1 MFSADDVRTELQR
14 QLDQPVDNSIWTW
27 LDEDEGEVMAAV
39 DRANTDRQLDDAVRD
54 LIDQY
59 NSGRR
64 LETRIH
70 GKAEAR
76 VPRPTLPPDRRAY
89 AVAEVLKIEAAAIP
103 EVKQFRAS
111 RLASRLLAPQEV
123 HDWVLDAYRD
133 AFLEAPP
140 LTYVVV
146 PEHDRAGEP
155 VDWIR
160 PELRYKHADEP
171 GSRSVRIGASG
182 ALAELKQIAGQLESL
197 FNWKEEDASTFV
209 LTGHVPVQPRARA
222 TSLLPRSGRGQAR
235 MSLDISTRVSPA
247 DVASFYAKAR
257 RHFEFAHE
265 RRLDEEWRAS
275 LAPFAA
281 SARVRGLRWREA
293 MNEWNKRE
301 PAHTFTD
308 YRTFQ
313 RACSRAYERTMGQP
327 LRWRERPAEPST

>member
-1 MFSADDVRTELQR
+1 VFSADDVRTELQR
-14 QLDQPVDNSIWTW
+14 QLDRPVDNSIWTW
-27 LDEDEGEVMAAV
+27 LEEQGEVMAAV

-54 LIDQY
+54 LIDRYRWGQ
-59 NSGRR
+59 R
-64 LETRIH
+64 LEALRR
-70 GKAEAR
+70 GDAEAP
-76 VPRPTLPPDRRAY
+76 VPRPALPPDRRAY
-89 AVAEVLKIEAAAIP
+89 AVAEVLKIEAAAVP

-133 AFLEAPP
+133 AYFEAPP

-171 GSRSVRIGASG
+171 GSRFVRIGASG

-197 FNWKEEDASTFV
+197 FGWKEEDASTFV
-209 LTGHVPVQPRARA
+209 LTGHVPVEPRARA
-222 TSLLPRSGRGQAR
+222 TSLLPRSRGQAR

-257 RHFEFAHE
+257 RHFEFGHE
-265 RRLDEEWRAS
+265 RRLDEEWRAR

-293 MNEWNKRE
+293 MNEWNTRE

-308 YRTFQ
+308 YRIFQ
-313 RACSRAYERTMGQP
+313 RACTRAYERTMGQP
-327 LRWRERPAEPST
+327 LRWRDRPADNHPA